1 MRSKTYRRHQTK
13 MRQAARKLER
23 TTKRFRK
30 DLMEVNQVMNELPLQ
45 VRTTYNLDKDFFGYL
60 PKVQKASESLRGL
73 QGLNQ
78 KIEKRDAASVANS
91 KKAREATCEQYK
103 NNQH

>member
-1 MRSKTYRRHQTK
+1 MRPKTYRRYQTK

-30 DLMEVNQVMNELPLQ
+30 DLIEINKVMEEMPLQ
-45 VRTTYNLDKDFFGYL
+45 IRTTYNLKNNFFNCL
-60 PKVQKASESLRGL
+60 PAVSKASKSLRDL

-78 KIEKRDAASVANS
+78 KINNRDAASAANS
-91 KKAREATCEQYK
+91 KKAKEATCVLHEPSG
-103 NNQH
+103 